1 MKNKGF
7 TILELLVTIFIISIG
22 ILGAS
27 AAINKTMSLTSNYS
41 SKLIAVSLAQEG
53 IEIVRNIRDGNFL
66 EQRASPATPWNDGFV
81 TPGDYEADYTMA
93 DGLDNWTNRY
103 LKTNS
108 NGFYFYSDNPI
119 YSETKFKRKI
129 TISEIADIIDPN
141 SRAILVEVSWLEKG
155 DTKTITAK
163 EYLCNWE

>member
-1 MKNKGF
+1 MENKGF

-41 SKLIAVSLAQEG
+41 SRLIAISLAQEG

-66 EQRASPATPWNDGFV
+66 EQRAIPTTPWNDGFV
-81 TPGDYEADYTMA
+81 DPGDYEADYTMT

-103 LKTNS
+103 LKTDS
-108 NGFYFYSDNPI
+108 NGFYFYSDLA

-129 TISEIADIIDPN
+129 TISEIDSNA
-141 SRAILVEVSWLEKG
+141 RAISVEVFWLEKG
-155 DTKTITAK
+155 DAKTITAK
-163 EYLCNWE
+163 EYLYNWE